1 MTSDSVTP
9 SSTPEGPL
17 HSPVPPQEPFDVP
30 QLFSAGAPESAG
42 WTRVDPA
49 LGTYWRLALLIS
61 ALILLGVG
69 TVTWVVISRSDNSD
83 LKTMVT
89 PVSTGIA
96 FAFVVGL
103 FGWFYVVIGRRV
115 SSIGYRLNDRELEV
129 SSGLLFQKLVSVPFA
144 RLQLVEVTV
153 GPIERLFG
161 IAGVQLH
168 TASASSN
175 AKIPGL
181 TPTRALALRDALN
194 KYGEQAGL

>member
-1 MTSDSVTP
+1 MASDSPT
-9 SSTPEGPL
+9 SG
-17 HSPVPPQEPFDVP
+17 SPHLEPPPRPEPFDVP

-49 LGTYWRLALLIS
+49 LATYWRLVLLIS

-69 TVTWVVISRSDNSD
+69 TVAWVLISRSGNSD
-83 LKTMVT
+83 LKALVT
-89 PVSTGIA
+89 PISTGVALALVIGL
-96 FAFVVGL
+96 VG
-103 FGWFYVVIGRRV
+103 WSYAVIGRRV
-115 SSIGYRLNDRELEV
+115 SSIGYRLKDRELEV